1 MDDLEGIREQ
11 VRVCTDCSLSET
23 RTHAVPGE
31 GPSNANVVLI
41 GEGPGYHEDQQGKPF
56 VGSAGKFL
64 DNLLASAGFSRDD
77 VFITNMVKCRP
88 PNNRDPQNDE
98 IESCSSYLD
107 SQIEAL
113 SPKVIVTLGRFSF
126 GKFFPGETITQ
137 SRGIVRK
144 WNNINILP
152 MYHPAAALYN
162 PSLRPRLEKD
172 FEKLL
177 ELINP
182 PKNVAQYPTDESGIV
197 KERQLGLFD

>member
-1 MDDLEGIREQ
+1 M
-11 VRVCTDCSLSET
+11 
-23 RTHAVPGE
+23 
-31 GPSNANVVLI
+31 
-41 GEGPGYHEDQQGKPF
+41 
-56 VGSAGKFL
+56 
-64 DNLLASAGFSRDD
+64 
-77 VFITNMVKCRP
+77 
-88 PNNRDPQNDE
+88 
-98 IESCSSYLD
+98 
-107 SQIEAL
+107 
-113 SPKVIVTLGRFSF
+113 TLGRFSF

-182 PKNVAQYPTDESGIV
+182 PKNVAQYPTDESGIM